1 MKFKNNI
8 ILILGY
14 NIRGFTKFYYYKN
27 IYILLI
33 KVFRFYIY
41 SKHIIIF
48 MGIYNS
54 KTESTLPQPN
64 FLSLILEEIKE
75 LYKQS
80 DEETKEYIDELQ

>member
-1 MKFKNNI
+1 
-8 ILILGY
+8 
-14 NIRGFTKFYYYKN
+14 
-27 IYILLI
+27 
-33 KVFRFYIY
+33 
-41 SKHIIIF
+41 

-64 FLSLILEEIKE
+64 FLGLMLEEIKE